1 MLLLCG
7 CGTLAAASFQ
17 AAPGDFNQDGQTDLA
32 VLGSGE
38 QVGNQTR
45 YRLEVF
51 HGGATHPVVLD
62 TFEASWHSKLVARD
76 IDGDQD
82 ADLILF
88 SASGTPTKVWI
99 NDGAGNLQAQVP
111 SSEVRP
117 ESPTALLPGL
127 PVVPVLRCVVA
138 PAPNVLPRPAPGDER
153 LQTEY
158 ARFAPASFTPS
169 ASTLTVALFN
179 RPPPSLRRF

>member
-1 MLLLCG
+1 MPHPMLVGKTIPARSTITEEGMPLRFSRSMGLPAAMLLLCG
-7 CGTLAAASFQ
+7 CGTVAAATFE

-62 TFEASWHSKLVARD
+62 TFEASGHSKLVARD

-82 ADLILF
+82 ADL
-88 SASGTPTKVWI
+88 
-99 NDGAGNLQAQVP
+99 
-111 SSEVRP
+111 
-117 ESPTALLPGL
+117 
-127 PVVPVLRCVVA
+127 
-138 PAPNVLPRPAPGDER
+138 
-153 LQTEY
+153 
-158 ARFAPASFTPS
+158 
-169 ASTLTVALFN
+169 
-179 RPPPSLRRF
+179 